1 MFQSY
6 FPIELYSAIRNL
18 NLNKLNEIRL
28 RVGKPIVIEYGGLYY
43 LSKNGITDV
52 ISQSLICTR
61 EMVNEIINNA
71 CENSLY
77 AYNEEIKNG
86 YVTLSGGIRIGIAG
100 TCVNDGLNIKT
111 IKNFSSLNI
120 RIPHEVK
127 NCSLNIIEFLAEPF
141 IHNTLIISP
150 PGAGKTTMLRDIAY
164 QFSQK
169 YLKSVLIVDE
179 RNEIAN
185 VNNGIPQ
192 YNLGILSDVISNCT
206 KRFGLENG
214 IRSLNPNVVFTD
226 ELSNEADVESIHYAL
241 GCGVKVVAT
250 THSENIT
257 LLKEKK
263 YFDDLINKKIFDRYV
278 VLSTRNGVGTIEG
291 VYDKNFKCLCM

>member
-1 MFQSY
+1 MLQSY
-6 FPIELYSAIRNL
+6 FPLEIFNAVSHL
-18 NLNKLNEIRL
+18 NFNKLNEIRL
-28 RVGKPIVIEYGGLYY
+28 RVGKPIVIDYGGLYY

-52 ISQSLICTR
+52 ISQSLICTKD
-61 EMVNEIINNA
+61 MTNEIINKA

-86 YVTLSGGIRIGIAG
+86 YLTLSGGARIGIAG
-100 TCVNDGLNIKT
+100 TCVYDGANIKT

-120 RIPHEVK
+120 RIPHEVR
-127 NCSLNIIEFLAEPF
+127 NCSLNIIEFLAEPY
-141 IHNTLIISP
+141 IHNTLILSP
-150 PGAGKTTMLRDIAY
+150 PGAGKTTLLRDIAY

-169 YLKSVLIVDE
+169 YLKSVLIIDE

-192 YNLGILSDVISNCT
+192 YNLGILSDVITNST

-214 IRSLNPNVVFTD
+214 IRSLNPNIVFTD
-226 ELSNEADVESIHYAL
+226 ELSNEMDVDAIHYAL

-250 THSENIT
+250 THSENIYSI
-257 LLKEKK
+257 KEKK
-263 YFDDLINKKIFDRYV
+263 YFEDLVNKKIFERFV

>member
-1 MFQSY
+1 MLQSY
-6 FPIELYSAIRNL
+6 FPLEIFNAVSHL
-18 NLNKLNEIRL
+18 NFNKLNEIRL
-28 RVGKPIVIEYGGLYY
+28 RVGKPIVIDYGGLYY

-52 ISQSLICTR
+52 ISQSLICTKD
-61 EMVNEIINNA
+61 MTNEIINRA

-86 YVTLSGGIRIGIAG
+86 YLTLNGGIRIGIAG
-100 TCVNDGLNIKT
+100 TCVYDGANIKT

-120 RIPHEVK
+120 RIPHEVR
-127 NCSLNIIEFLAEPF
+127 NCSLNIIEFLAEPY
-141 IHNTLIISP
+141 IHNTLILSP
-150 PGAGKTTMLRDIAY
+150 PGAGKTTLLRDIAY
-164 QFSQK
+164 QISQK
-169 YLKSVLIVDE
+169 YLKSVLIIDE

-192 YNLGILSDVISNCT
+192 YNLGILSDVITNST

-214 IRSLNPNVVFTD
+214 IRSLNPNIVFTD
-226 ELSNEADVESIHYAL
+226 ELSNEMDVEAIHYAL

-250 THSENIT
+250 THSENIYSI
-257 LLKEKK
+257 KEKK
-263 YFDDLINKKIFDRYV
+263 YFEDLVNKKIFERFV